1 MVALDNDL
9 FPAVEL
15 TGMARAE
22 AELLDSSS
30 LARWL
35 PNVPVDDIAVSFVA
49 DSDGNLIDEAQY
61 RAFDAEPDF
70 GRGDE
75 GGEELMVKLPAISKQ
90 ATISEYQQLRARNA
104 GEAVLRNKIEQT
116 MRTVV
121 RSIVLRANSQ
131 RANVLVTGRAFST
144 GKFRFSDDFGRDAAL
159 TTAVPTPW
167 SDTTTSRLAALETL
181 RDLYASK
188 QEQYYGVEEEPGAIL
203 LTRTGFSALMR
214 GNEFRQLMQPVAG
227 PESLTRPPT
236 QADVLT
242 LLQAYGLPPIYTVT
256 GIPDDTMLMLP
267 APGAPNAGEAGP
279 LGATYWGRTLA
290 ASEAEWEIDEE
301 DQAGIICGVFSSQG
315 IPPIKFVAGDSIS
328 LPVALNA
335 NRSLAATIL

>member
-1 MVALDNDL
+1 MVAIDNDL
-9 FPAVEL
+9 FPAAEL

-22 AELLDSSS
+22 AEILDSSS

-35 PNVPVDDIAVSFVA
+35 PNVQTDDIAVSFSVT
-49 DSDGNLIDEAQY
+49 DDGTLSDEANY

-75 GGEELMVKLPAISKQ
+75 GGEELMIKLPAISKQ
-90 ATISEYQQLRARNA
+90 LTISEYQQLRARNA

-116 MRTVV
+116 MRNVV

-131 RANVLVTGRAFST
+131 RANVLVTGKATST
-144 GKFRFSDDFGRDAAL
+144 GKYRFNDDFGRDPAL
-159 TTAVPTPW
+159 TTTAGASWASTSV
-167 SDTTTSRLAALETL
+167 SRLSALETL

-188 QEQYYGVEEEPGAIL
+188 NDDQEPGAIVV
-203 LTRTGFSALMR
+203 TRTGWSALMR
-214 GNEFRQLMQPVAG
+214 GDEFRPLLVN
-227 PESLTRPPT
+227 ETTRPPT
-236 QADVLT
+236 EGEVT
-242 LLQAYGLPPIYTVT
+242 GMLQAYGLPPVYRVQ
-256 GIPDDTMLMLP
+256 GIPDDTLLMLP
-267 APGAPNAGEAGP
+267 APGNPNAGEASE

-290 ASEAEWEIDEE
+290 SSEPEWELAEE
-301 DQAGIICGVFSSQG
+301 EQAGLICGVFTVKG
-315 IPPIKFVAGDSIS
+315 VPPIKFVVGDSIS